1 MAHVADWK
9 KEEVKNLRELIDSHD
24 VIGIANLADIPAP
37 QLQKMR
43 QNLRDRA
50 TIKMSKKTL
59 MSLALNE
66 SKKSNIGALGEYLDG
81 QPAFIL
87 TKMNPFK
94 LYRILEDSKT
104 QAPAKPGS
112 IAPSDVVVPK
122 GDTPFKPGPILGELQ
137 KIGIPAKID
146 KGKIVIT
153 KDQKIVGEGEEIPKD
168 VAGILTRLEIHPMEV
183 GIDLMAVHENGT
195 IYTSD
200 LLTID
205 EEKTLSDIQK
215 AIRQALNLSVNA
227 VIYTKESI
235 PIIIQNATEKSLN
248 LAINA
253 SIPTSRTMDTLLSK
267 AYSQMLSVASGLF
280 AVDENALDD
289 ELLEKLKSRV
299 KKVEVKK
306 EKAEK
311 EKEKEE
317 ESEEEKEEEK
327 EEEAAAGLGALF
339 G

>member
-24 VIGIANLADIPAP
+24 VVGIANLADIPAP

-43 QNLRDRA
+43 QNLRDSA

-59 MSLALNE
+59 MSLALNK
-66 SKKSNIGALGEYLDG
+66 SKKSNINALGEYLDG
-81 QPAFIL
+81 QSAFIL

-94 LYRILEDSKT
+94 LYKILEDSKT
-104 QAPAKPGS
+104 HAPAKPGS
-112 IAPSDVVVPK
+112 IAPSDIVVPI

-146 KGKIVIT
+146 KGKIVII
-153 KDQKIVGEGEEIPKD
+153 KDQTIVAEGEEIPKD
-168 VAGILTRLEIHPMEV
+168 VAGVLTRLEIHPMEV
-183 GIDLMAVHENGT
+183 GIDLMAAHEDKT
-195 IYTSD
+195 VYTSD

-215 AIRQALNLSVNA
+215 AFRQALNLSVNA

-235 PIIIQNATEKSLN
+235 PVIIQNATAKSLN

-253 SIPTSRTMDTLLSK
+253 AIPTSRTMDTLLSK
-267 AYSQMLSVASGLF
+267 AYSQMLSLASGLS
-280 AVDENALDD
+280 AVDENVVDD

-306 EKAEK
+306 EKEEK
-311 EKEKEE
+311 PEDEEEEEKKEE
-317 ESEEEKEEEK
+317 EE
-327 EEEAAAGLGALF
+327 AGLGALF